1 MMFAINETNVGFF
14 PRFVELK
21 KKENNEQRL

>member
-1 MMFAINETNVGFF
+1 MMFVINETNVGFF